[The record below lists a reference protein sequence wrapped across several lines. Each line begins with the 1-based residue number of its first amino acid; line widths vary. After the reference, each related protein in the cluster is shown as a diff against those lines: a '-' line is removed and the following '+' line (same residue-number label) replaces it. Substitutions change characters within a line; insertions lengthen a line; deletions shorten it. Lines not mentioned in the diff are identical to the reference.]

1 MLSDGLLL
9 METTRLVVA
18 VTQHV
23 VLMVELLLPF
33 VVSSRFKIACDT
45 SSAVIN
51 LFSLS
56 RCSVGRQGHI
66 RSCNGSRAAEDF
78 NWFSIN
84 GKTYSRFWFGLC
96 SLTDFDLSV
105 LYKWGNW

>member
-1 MLSDGLLL
+1 

-45 SSAVIN
+45 SSAVICF
-51 LFSLS
+51 LFLG
-56 RCSVGRQGHI
+56 VQWEGKATFDPVMVLERQ
-66 RSCNGSRAAEDF
+66 
-78 NWFSIN
+78 
-84 GKTYSRFWFGLC
+84 KT
-96 SLTDFDLSV
+96 LTGFQ
-105 LYKWGNW
+105 

>member
-1 MLSDGLLL
+1 MVSDGLLL

-23 VLMVELLLPF
+23 VLMVELLLLPF
-33 VVSSRFKIACDT
+33 VVSSCFKIACDT
-45 SSAVIN
+45 SSAIIN

-66 RSCNGSRAAEDF
+66 QSCNDSRATEDF
-78 NWFSIN
+78 SWYSIN
-84 GKTYSRFWFGLC
+84 GKTYSGLVF
-96 SLTDFDLSV
+96 LV
-105 LYKWGNW
+105 